1 MLYTKYRKIR
11 KAEITGTWGDFDTW
25 EDFGETW
32 GEWEYEWQSYTFAW
46 LKVPYEIKNS
56 LRKVDW
62 IGYEGLKKY
71 LEELLPESFYR
82 RWGWFKWDEIFKEK
96 IFAVVF
102 GSFFEPIFVQ
112 QVNLATYLR
121 LKELIEILFPLAI
134 QVNMFTSANDNFIG
148 LILSGIGC
156 QVDGQFDF
164 TCQVV
169 DSYRW
174 GNVETWGDF
183 QNDQWGPLWSTI

>member
-1 MLYTKYRKIR
+1 MLYTKHRKIQ
-11 KAEITGTWGDFDTW
+11 KAEITGRWGDFDIW

-46 LKVPYEIKNS
+46 LKVPFVIKNV

-71 LEELLPESFYR
+71 LGELLPKSFYR

-102 GSFFEPIFVQ
+102 DKFVEPIIIRRVS
-112 QVNLATYLR
+112 LATYAKFKHLFDV
-121 LKELIEILFPLAI
+121 LFPAVKINVFISFNCSAFISGSATI
-134 QVNMFTSANDNFIG
+134 QTIDN
-148 LILSGIGC
+148 L
-156 QVDGQFDF
+156 
-164 TCQVV
+164 
-169 DSYRW
+169 RW
-174 GNVETWGDF
+174 GDIVTWGDF
-183 QNDQWGPLWSTI
+183 PNDKWSPL

>member
-1 MLYTKYRKIR
+1 MLYTKHRKIK
-11 KAEITGTWGDFDTW
+11 KAEITGIWGDFDTW

-32 GEWEYEWQSYTFAW
+32 GDWEYEWQSYTFAW
-46 LKVPYEIKNS
+46 LKVPFVVKNT
-56 LRKVDW
+56 LKRVDW

-71 LEELLPESFYR
+71 LSKLLPKSFYR

-96 IFAVVF
+96 VFAVVF
-102 GSFFEPIFVQ
+102 GSFVEPII
-112 QVNLATYLR
+112 VNRITLVTYLNS
-121 LKELIEILFPLAI
+121 KELIDVIFPAVQI
-134 QVNMFTSANDNFIG
+134 NVSTMMNDTFVG
-148 LILSGIGC
+148 LIFSGIGC

-174 GNVETWGDF
+174 GDLDTWGDF
-183 QNDQWGPLWSTI
+183 PNDQWGPLWLII